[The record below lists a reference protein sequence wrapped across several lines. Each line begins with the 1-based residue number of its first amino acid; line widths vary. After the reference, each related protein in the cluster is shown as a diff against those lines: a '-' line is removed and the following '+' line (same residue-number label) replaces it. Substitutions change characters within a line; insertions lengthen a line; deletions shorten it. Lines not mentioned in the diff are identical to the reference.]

1 MKEENPLFEYTKS
14 ELAEKANELN
24 FVRDTLEKVL
34 RLSEIL
40 NYLNTNPL
48 TKEYLVLKGGTAIN
62 LTVFN
67 LPRLS
72 VDIDLDFAQ
81 NLSRD
86 DMMSTR
92 ERIREDIKIYM
103 STQGYAISPRSK
115 AYHSLDSFVF
125 TYTNLGGMND
135 NIKIEINY
143 SLRAH
148 IFEPSLRKM
157 SVPGVNADALI
168 KTLPPMEL
176 YAAEINALIGR
187 AAARDLY
194 DIHNMIKFGLF
205 DESELPLLR
214 KCVVFYTAISQDE
227 IPDEYDFKRFNAIT
241 SRKIKT
247 DLLPVIQK
255 GEFFELENVKIT
267 VAEFLKEL
275 LFLEDNERK
284 FLDEFKSKRYYPE
297 LLFDDTNVLDRI
309 KEHPMAL
316 WKIQN
321 SEN

>member
-1 MKEENPLFEYTKS
+1 MFEYTKS

-24 FVRDTLEKVL
+24 FVRDTFEKVL

-72 VDIDLDFAQ
+72 VDIDLDFAR

-86 DMMSTR
+86 DMTSTR

-157 SVPGVNADALI
+157 SVPGVNAGALI

-176 YAAEINALIGR
+176 YAAKINALIGR

-194 DIHNMIKFGLF
+194 DIHNMIKFDLF

-227 IPDEYDFKRFNAIT
+227 IPSEYDFKRFNAIT

-255 GEFFELENVKIT
+255 GEFFELENAKT
-267 VAEFLKEL
+267 AVAEVLKEL
-275 LFLEDNERK
+275 LILEDDERK
-284 FLDEFKSKRYYPE
+284 FLDEFKAKRYRPE
-297 LLFDDTNVLDRI
+297 LLFDDVDILDRI
-309 KEHPMAL
+309 KKHPMAL
-316 WKIQN
+316 WKIQQRQ
-321 SEN
+321 

>member
-1 MKEENPLFEYTKS
+1 MFEYTKS

-34 RLSEIL
+34 RLTEIL

-103 STQGYAISPRSK
+103 ATQGYAISPRSK

-168 KTLPPMEL
+168 KTLLPMEL
-176 YAAEINALIGR
+176 YAAKINALIGR

-205 DESELPLLR
+205 DECEFPLLR

-247 DLLPVIQK
+247 ELLPVIQK

-275 LFLEDNERK
+275 LVLEDNERK
-284 FLDEFKSKRYYPE
+284 FLDEFKAKRYRTE
-297 LLFDDTNVLDRI
+297 LLFDDTDILDRI
-309 KEHPMAL
+309 REHPMAL

-321 SEN
+321 KG

>member
-1 MKEENPLFEYTKS
+1 MFEYTKS

-125 TYTNLGGMND
+125 TFTNFGGMND

-157 SVPGVNADALI
+157 SVPRVNADALI

-176 YAAEINALIGR
+176 YAAKINALIGR

-205 DESELPLLR
+205 DESEFPLLR

-227 IPDEYDFKRFNAIT
+227 ISDEYEFKRFNAIT
-241 SRKIKT
+241 NRKIKT

-255 GEFFELENVKIT
+255 GEFFDLEHCKT
-267 VAEFLKEL
+267 VVLQFLSDL
-275 LFLEDNERK
+275 LTLEENEKAFLS
-284 FLDEFKSKRYYPE
+284 EFKEKRYKPE
-297 LLFDDTNVLDRI
+297 LVFDDEDILNRI
-309 KEHPMAL
+309 KDHPMAL
-316 WKIQN
+316 WKVRN
-321 SEN
+321 

>member
-1 MKEENPLFEYTKS
+1 MFEYTKS

-148 IFEPSLRKM
+148 IFEPSLRKI
-157 SVPGVNADALI
+157 SVTGVNADALI

-176 YAAEINALIGR
+176 YAAKINALIGR

-194 DIHNMIKFGLF
+194 DIQNMIKFGLF

-214 KCVVFYTAISQDE
+214 KCVVFYTAISQDD
-227 IPDEYDFKRFNAIT
+227 IPNEYDFKRFNAIT

-247 DLLPVIQK
+247 DLLPVIKK
-255 GEFFELENVKIT
+255 GEFFELENAKT
-267 VAEFLKEL
+267 AVAEFLKEL
-275 LFLEDNERK
+275 LILETDERK
-284 FLDEFKSKRYYPE
+284 FLDEFKAKRYRPE
-297 LLFDDTNVLDRI
+297 LLFDDTGILDRI
-309 KEHPMAL
+309 GEHPMAL
-316 WKIQN
+316 WKIQKQQ
-321 SEN
+321 

>member
-1 MKEENPLFEYTKS
+1 MFEYTKS

-48 TKEYLVLKGGTAIN
+48 TKEHLALKGGTAIN

-157 SVPGVNADALI
+157 SVPGVNSDALI

-176 YAAEINALIGR
+176 YAAKINALIGR

-214 KCVVFYTAISQDE
+214 KCVVFYTAISQDD
-227 IPDEYDFKRFNAIT
+227 IPNEYDFKRFNAIT
-241 SRKIKT
+241 NRKIKT

-275 LFLEDNERK
+275 LVLEDNERK
-284 FLDEFKSKRYYPE
+284 FLDEFKAKKYRPE
-297 LLFDDTNVLDRI
+297 LLFDDTDILDRI
-309 KEHPMAL
+309 REHPMAL
-316 WKIQN
+316 WKIQKQQ
-321 SEN
+321 

>member
-1 MKEENPLFEYTKS
+1 MFEYTKS

-40 NYLNTNPL
+40 NYLNANPL

-92 ERIREDIKIYM
+92 ERIRKDIKIYM
-103 STQGYAISPRSK
+103 STQGCAISPRSK

-176 YAAEINALIGR
+176 YAAKINALIGR

-205 DESELPLLR
+205 DESEFPLLR

-241 SRKIKT
+241 NRKIKT

-255 GEFFELENVKIT
+255 ERFFELENVKIT
-267 VAEFLKEL
+267 VAEYLKEL
-275 LFLEDNERK
+275 LILEDDERK
-284 FLDEFKSKRYYPE
+284 FLDEFKAKEYHSE

-309 KEHPMAL
+309 KEHPMVL
-316 WKIQN
+316 WKIQKQQ
-321 SEN
+321 

>member
-1 MKEENPLFEYTKS
+1 MFEYTKS
-14 ELAEKANELN
+14 DLTEKANELN

-40 NYLNTNPL
+40 NYLNNNPL
-48 TKEYLVLKGGTAIN
+48 TKEFLVLKGGTAIN

-72 VDIDLDFAQ
+72 VDIDFDFAQ

-143 SLRAH
+143 SLRVH

-176 YAAEINALIGR
+176 YAAKINALIGR

-214 KCVVFYTAISQDE
+214 KSVVFYTAISQDD
-227 IPDEYDFKRFNAIT
+227 IPNEYDFKRFNAIT
-241 SRKIKT
+241 NRKIKT

-255 GEFFELENVKIT
+255 GEFFELENAKNV
-267 VAEFLKEL
+267 VAEFLKAL
-275 LFLEDNERK
+275 LILETDERK
-284 FLDEFKSKRYYPE
+284 FLDEFKAKRYHPQ
-297 LLFDDTNVLDRI
+297 LLFDDIGILDRV

-316 WKIQN
+316 WKIQKQQ
-321 SEN
+321 

>member
-1 MKEENPLFEYTKS
+1 MFEYTKS

-48 TKEYLVLKGGTAIN
+48 TKEHLVLKGGTAIN

-157 SVPGVNADALI
+157 SVPVVNADALI

-176 YAAEINALIGR
+176 YAAKINALIGR

-194 DIHNMIKFGLF
+194 DIRNMIKFGLF
-205 DESELPLLR
+205 DESEFPLLR

-241 SRKIKT
+241 NRKIKT

-275 LFLEDNERK
+275 LVLEDNERK
-284 FLDEFKSKRYYPE
+284 FLDDFKAKKYHPE
-297 LLFDDTNVLDRI
+297 LLFNDTDILDRI
-309 KEHPMAL
+309 REHPMAL

-321 SEN
+321 KG

>member
-1 MKEENPLFEYTKS
+1 MFEYTKS

-48 TKEYLVLKGGTAIN
+48 TKEHLALKGGTAIN

-148 IFEPSLRKM
+148 IFEPSLRKK
-157 SVPGVNADALI
+157 SVPGVNSDALI

-176 YAAEINALIGR
+176 YAAKINALIGR

-214 KCVVFYTAISQDE
+214 KCVVFYTAISQDD
-227 IPDEYDFKRFNAIT
+227 IPNEYDFKRFNAIT
-241 SRKIKT
+241 NRKIKT

-275 LFLEDNERK
+275 LVLEDNERK
-284 FLDEFKSKRYYPE
+284 FLDEFKAKKYRPE
-297 LLFDDTNVLDRI
+297 LLFDDTDILDRI
-309 KEHPMAL
+309 REHPMAL
-316 WKIQN
+316 WKIQKQQ
-321 SEN
+321 

>member
-1 MKEENPLFEYTKS
+1 MFEYTKS

-24 FVRDTLEKVL
+24 FVRDTFEKVL

-72 VDIDLDFAQ
+72 VDIDLDFAR
-81 NLSRD
+81 NLFRD
-86 DMMSTR
+86 DMTSTR

-103 STQGYAISPRSK
+103 STQGYAISSRSK

-157 SVPGVNADALI
+157 SVSGVNASALI
-168 KTLPPMEL
+168 KTLPPIEL
-176 YAAEINALIGR
+176 YAAKINALIGR

-227 IPDEYDFKRFNAIT
+227 IPSEYDFKRFNAIT

-255 GEFFELENVKIT
+255 GEFFELENAKT
-267 VAEFLKEL
+267 AVAEFLKEL
-275 LFLEDNERK
+275 LILEDDERK
-284 FLDEFKSKRYYPE
+284 FLDEFKAKRYRPE
-297 LLFDDTNVLDRI
+297 LLFDDVDILDRI
-309 KEHPMAL
+309 KKHPMAL
-316 WKIQN
+316 WKIQQRQ
-321 SEN
+321 

>member
-1 MKEENPLFEYTKS
+1 MFEYTKS

-24 FVRDTLEKVL
+24 FVRDTFEKVL

-81 NLSRD
+81 NFSRE

-92 ERIREDIKIYM
+92 EYIREDIRIYM

-157 SVPGVNADALI
+157 SVPGVNSDALI

-176 YAAEINALIGR
+176 YAAKINALIGR

-205 DESELPLLR
+205 DESEFPILR

-227 IPDEYDFKRFNAIT
+227 IQDEYDFKRFNAIT
-241 SRKIKT
+241 NRKIKT

-255 GEFFELENVKIT
+255 GEFFELENAKRT
-267 VAEFLKEL
+267 VVEFLQEL
-275 LFLEDNERK
+275 LILETDERK
-284 FLDEFKSKRYYPE
+284 FLDEFKAKKYRPE
-297 LLFDDTNVLDRI
+297 LLFNDTDILDRI
-309 KEHPMAL
+309 KKHPMAL
-316 WKIQN
+316 WKIQQRQL
-321 SEN
+321 

>member
-1 MKEENPLFEYTKS
+1 MFEYTKA
-14 ELAEKANELN
+14 ELAEKAKELN

-40 NYLNTNPL
+40 NHLNTNPL
-48 TKEYLVLKGGTAIN
+48 TKEHLVLKGGTAIN

-72 VDIDLDFAQ
+72 VDIDLDFDQ
-81 NLSRD
+81 NLSRG
-86 DMMSTR
+86 DMMNIR
-92 ERIREDIKIYM
+92 ERIRQDIKIYM

-125 TYTNLGGMND
+125 IYTNLGGMND

-148 IFEPSLRKM
+148 ILEPSLRRM
-157 SVPGVNADALI
+157 SIPGVNADALI

-176 YAAEINALIGR
+176 YAAKINALIGR

-227 IPDEYDFKRFNAIT
+227 IPDEYDFKRFRAIT

-255 GEFFELENVKIT
+255 GEFFELEKAKAA
-267 VAEFLKEL
+267 VASFLIEL
-275 LFLEDNERK
+275 LALEDNERK
-284 FLDEFKSKRYYPE
+284 FLDEFKSKSYRPE
-297 LLFDDTNVLDRI
+297 LLFDNANILDRI
-309 KEHPMAL
+309 KAHPMAL
-316 WKIQN
+316 WKMQQ
-321 SEN
+321 

>member
-1 MKEENPLFEYTKS
+1 MFEYTKS
-14 ELAEKANELN
+14 ELAKKANELN

-40 NYLNTNPL
+40 NYLNINPL

-81 NLSRD
+81 NLSRN
-86 DMMSTR
+86 DMMHTR

-135 NIKIEINY
+135 NIKVEINY
-143 SLRAH
+143 SLRTH

-157 SVPGVNADALI
+157 SVPGVNADILI

-176 YAAEINALIGR
+176 YAAKINALIGR

-194 DIHNMIKFGLF
+194 DIH
-205 DESELPLLR
+205 
-214 KCVVFYTAISQDE
+214 
-227 IPDEYDFKRFNAIT
+227 
-241 SRKIKT
+241 KI
-247 DLLPVIQK
+247 
-255 GEFFELENVKIT
+255 
-267 VAEFLKEL
+267 
-275 LFLEDNERK
+275 
-284 FLDEFKSKRYYPE
+284 
-297 LLFDDTNVLDRI
+297 
-309 KEHPMAL
+309 
-316 WKIQN
+316 
-321 SEN
+321 

>member
-1 MKEENPLFEYTKS
+1 MFEYTKS

-34 RLSEIL
+34 RLTEIL

-67 LPRLS
+67 LPRIS

-103 STQGYAISPRSK
+103 ATQGYAISPRSK

-168 KTLPPMEL
+168 KTLLPMEL
-176 YAAEINALIGR
+176 YAAKINALIGR

-205 DESELPLLR
+205 DECEFPLLR

-247 DLLPVIQK
+247 ELLPVIQK

-275 LFLEDNERK
+275 LVLEDNERK
-284 FLDEFKSKRYYPE
+284 FLDEFKAKRYRTE
-297 LLFDDTNVLDRI
+297 LLFDDTDILDRI
-309 KEHPMAL
+309 REHPMAL

-321 SEN
+321 KG

>member
-1 MKEENPLFEYTKS
+1 MFEYTKS
-14 ELAEKANELN
+14 ELAEKSNELN

-48 TKEYLVLKGGTAIN
+48 TKEHLVLKGGTAIN

-72 VDIDLDFAQ
+72 VDIDLDFAP

-92 ERIREDIKIYM
+92 EHIREDIRIYM

-157 SVPGVNADALI
+157 SVLGVNARTLI

-176 YAAEINALIGR
+176 YAAKINALIGR

-214 KCVVFYTAISQDE
+214 KCVVFYTAISQDD
-227 IPDEYDFKRFNAIT
+227 IPNEYDFKRFNAIT

-255 GEFFELENVKIT
+255 GEFFELENAKTV

-275 LFLEDNERK
+275 LVLEDDERK
-284 FLDEFKSKRYYPE
+284 FLDEFKAKRYRPE
-297 LLFDDTNVLDRI
+297 LLFDNIDILDRI

-316 WKIQN
+316 WKIQQRQ
-321 SEN
+321 

>member
-1 MKEENPLFEYTKS
+1 MFEYSKA
-14 ELAEKANELN
+14 ELAEKANEMN

-34 RLSEIL
+34 RLTDIL
-40 NYLNTNPL
+40 KYLNSNPL
-48 TKEYLVLKGGTAIN
+48 TKETLVLKGGTAIN

-72 VDIDLDFAQ
+72 VDIDLDFAK

-86 DMMSTR
+86 EMMRTR
-92 ERIREDIKIYM
+92 EQIREDVKIYM

-125 TYTNLGGMND
+125 TYTNRGGMND

-148 IFEPSLRKM
+148 IFDPSLRKM
-157 SVPGVNADALI
+157 SIPGIADDTFI
-168 KTLPPMEL
+168 RTLPPIEL
-176 YAAEINALIGR
+176 FAAKINALLGR

-194 DIHNMIKFGLF
+194 DIHNMVKFGLF
-205 DESELPLLR
+205 DESEFPLLR

-227 IPDEYDFKRFNAIT
+227 IPSEYNLKRFNAIT

-255 GEFFELENVKIT
+255 GEFFDLEHSKAE
-267 VAEFLKEL
+267 VAEFLGNL
-275 LFLEDNERK
+275 LVLGENEKAFLY
-284 FLDEFKSKRYYPE
+284 EFKEKRYKPE
-297 LLFDDTNVLDRI
+297 LIFDDEDILNRI
-309 KEHPMAL
+309 KDHPMAL
-316 WKIQN
+316 WKIRG
-321 SEN
+321 

>member
-1 MKEENPLFEYTKS
+1 MFEYTKS

-148 IFEPSLRKM
+148 IFEPSLRKIW
-157 SVPGVNADALI
+157 VPGVNSDALI

-176 YAAEINALIGR
+176 YAAKINALIGR

-205 DESELPLLR
+205 DESEYPLLR

-241 SRKIKT
+241 NRKIKT

-255 GEFFELENVKIT
+255 REFFELENVKIT

-275 LFLEDNERK
+275 LVLEDNERK
-284 FLDEFKSKRYYPE
+284 FLDEFKAKKYRPE
-297 LLFDDTNVLDRI
+297 LLFDDTDILDRI
-309 KEHPMAL
+309 REHPMAL

-321 SEN
+321 KG

>member
-1 MKEENPLFEYTKS
+1 MFEYTKS
-14 ELAEKANELN
+14 QLAEKANELN

-48 TKEYLVLKGGTAIN
+48 MKEYLVLKGGTAIN

-86 DMMSTR
+86 SMMSTR

-148 IFEPSLRKM
+148 IFEPVLRKI
-157 SVPGVNADALI
+157 SVPGVDANALI

-176 YAAEINALIGR
+176 YAAKINALIGR

-194 DIHNMIKFGLF
+194 DIHNMIKFDLF

-227 IPDEYDFKRFNAIT
+227 IPDEYDFKRFNAIS

-255 GEFFELENVKIT
+255 GEFFNLENAKAT
-267 VAEFLKEL
+267 VAGFLKEL
-275 LFLEDNERK
+275 LRLETDERK
-284 FLDEFKSKRYYPE
+284 FLKEFKAKSYRPE
-297 LLFDDTNVLDRI
+297 LLFDDINMLDRI

-316 WKIQN
+316 WKLQN
-321 SEN
+321 K

>member
-1 MKEENPLFEYTKS
+1 MFEYTKS

-48 TKEYLVLKGGTAIN
+48 TKESLVLKGGTAIN

-72 VDIDLDFAQ
+72 VDIDLDFAR

-103 STQGYAISPRSK
+103 STKGYAISPRSK

-125 TYTNLGGMND
+125 TYANLGGMND

-157 SVPGVNADALI
+157 SVPGINAGVLI

-176 YAAEINALIGR
+176 YAAKINALIGR

-205 DESELPLLR
+205 D
-214 KCVVFYTAISQDE
+214 
-227 IPDEYDFKRFNAIT
+227 
-241 SRKIKT
+241 
-247 DLLPVIQK
+247 
-255 GEFFELENVKIT
+255 
-267 VAEFLKEL
+267 
-275 LFLEDNERK
+275 
-284 FLDEFKSKRYYPE
+284 
-297 LLFDDTNVLDRI
+297 DTIILGRI
-309 KEHPMAL
+309 REHPMAL
-316 WKIQN
+316 WKIQKQQ
-321 SEN
+321 

>member
-1 MKEENPLFEYTKS
+1 MFEYTKS

-86 DMMSTR
+86 DMMNTR
-92 ERIREDIKIYM
+92 DRIREDVKIYM

-157 SVPGVNADALI
+157 SVPGVNADVLI

-176 YAAEINALIGR
+176 YAAKINALIGR

-205 DESELPLLR
+205 DESEFPLLR

-241 SRKIKT
+241 NRKIKT

-255 GEFFELENVKIT
+255 GEFFELENAKT
-267 VAEFLKEL
+267 SVAEFLTEL
-275 LFLEDNERK
+275 LVLEDNERK
-284 FLDEFKSKRYYPE
+284 FLDEFKAKRYRPE
-297 LLFDDTNVLDRI
+297 LLFDDAVILDRI

-316 WKIQN
+316 WKIQKQQ
-321 SEN
+321 

>member
-1 MKEENPLFEYTKS
+1 VKEENPLFKYTKS
-14 ELAEKANELN
+14 EIAAKATELN

-48 TKEYLVLKGGTAIN
+48 TKEHLVLKGGSAIN

-86 DMMSTR
+86 DMMNTR

-148 IFEPSLRKM
+148 IFEPSLRKL
-157 SVPGVNADALI
+157 SVPGINTNSLI
-168 KTLPPMEL
+168 SVLIPMEL
-176 YAAEINALIGR
+176 FAAKINALIGR

-194 DIHNMIKFGLF
+194 DIHNMIKFSLF
-205 DESELPLLR
+205 DESEFSLLR
-214 KCVVFYTAISQDE
+214 KCVVFYTAISQDD

-255 GEFFELENVKIT
+255 GEFFELENAKT
-267 VAEFLKEL
+267 EVAEFLKEL
-275 LFLEDNERK
+275 LVLEADDRK
-284 FLDEFKSKRYYPE
+284 FLNEFKAKKYHPE
-297 LLFDDTNVLDRI
+297 LLFDDTDILSRI

-316 WKIQN
+316 WKMQN
-321 SEN
+321 KG